1 MKIVDVSSEDV
12 EPPDWLPDLVRVA
25 GLTLE
30 TISVS
35 DYEVSILLCTDSRIV
50 ELNSTYRGIGN
61 PTDVLSFSQ
70 NEGDQIPTAGLDG
83 LRGDVVISLEMVQ
96 ANAEELGLS
105 PAEEVVR
112 VTVHGLLHLA
122 GFEHEGMTLSDGG
135 ASEHPML
142 GLQEEIVDTLIKEQK
157 G

>member
-1 MKIVDVSSEDV
+1 
-12 EPPDWLPDLVRVA
+12 
-25 GLTLE
+25 

-35 DYEVSILLCTDSRIV
+35 DYEVSILLCTDSRIA
-50 ELNSTYRGIGN
+50 ELNSTYRGIGDA
-61 PTDVLSFSQ
+61 TDVLSFSQ
-70 NEGDQIPTAGLDG
+70 NEGDQIPTKGSAE
-83 LRGDVVISLEMVQ
+83 LRGDVVISLETVQ
-96 ANAEELGLS
+96 ANAKELDVS

-122 GFEHEGMTLSDGG
+122 GFEHEGVTLSDSG

>member
-1 MKIVDVSSEDV
+1 MKTVDVSSEDV
-12 EPPDWLPDLVRVA
+12 EPPDWLPDLARVA
-25 GLTLE
+25 ELTLE

-35 DYEVSILLCTDSRIV
+35 DYEVSILLCTDSRIA
-50 ELNSTYRGIGN
+50 ELNSTYRGISE

-70 NEGDQIPTAGLDG
+70 NEGDQIPMEGSGG

-96 ANAEELGLS
+96 ANAEDLGIS
-105 PAEEVVR
+105 PTEEVVR
-112 VTVHGLLHLA
+112 IAVHGLLHLS
-122 GFEHEGMTLSDGG
+122 GLEHGGVTLSDGG